1 MRKNYALFAT
11 IILLTLLLLLY
22 RIYSERI
29 EKAKIDKPLN
39 NNYTLISIDG
49 RVSLYRDNELI
60 QIYDNINPNSL
71 PLQDRDNLKSGIK
84 LQSLEEATQIIEDFD
99 G

>member
-1 MRKNYALFAT
+1 MRKNYTLFAT
-11 IILLTLLLLLY
+11 IILLTLLLLFY

-84 LQSLEEATQIIEDFD
+84 IKSIEEAAQLIEDFD

>member
-1 MRKNYALFAT
+1 MKKNYALFLV
-11 IILLTLLLLLY
+11 IILLTFLLLFY
-22 RIYSERI
+22 RIYSEKMESAR
-29 EKAKIDKPLN
+29 IDKTLS

-49 RVSLYRDNELI
+49 RVKLFRDDELI

-84 LQSLEEATQIIEDFD
+84 LESIEEATQLIEDFD

>member
-1 MRKNYALFAT
+1 MKKNYALFAVIIVLT
-11 IILLTLLLLLY
+11 ILLLFY
-22 RIYSERI
+22 RIYSEKI
-29 EKAKIDKPLN
+29 EKARIDKPLN
-39 NNYTLISIDG
+39 NNYTLINIDG
-49 RVSLYRDNELI
+49 SVRLYRDNELI

-84 LQSLEEATQIIEDFD
+84 LKNIEEATQLIEDFD

>member
-11 IILLTLLLLLY
+11 IILLTLLLLFY

-71 PLQDRDNLKSGIK
+71 PLQDQDNLKSGIK